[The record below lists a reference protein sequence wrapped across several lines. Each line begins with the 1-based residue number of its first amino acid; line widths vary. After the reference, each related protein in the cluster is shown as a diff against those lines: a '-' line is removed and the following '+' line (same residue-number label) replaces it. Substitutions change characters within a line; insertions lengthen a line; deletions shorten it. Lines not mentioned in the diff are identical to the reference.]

1 MQIDMGQTAWARSQ
15 LGSTGREVNSPFY
28 YQSSG
33 LRSFGPLGVCFLP
46 PGPARA
52 ALPWPAHTQAKTV
65 SACGHDKT
73 CSARGG
79 TLAAMLSDFSD
90 EHISKNCAFA

>member
-1 MQIDMGQTAWARSQ
+1 MQIDMVQTAWARSQ

-52 ALPWPAHTQAKTV
+52 ALP
-65 SACGHDKT
+65 
-73 CSARGG
+73 
-79 TLAAMLSDFSD
+79 
-90 EHISKNCAFA
+90 